1 MLSTIIL
8 SIVMLN
14 VIMMSVI
21 MLSVVMISVIM
32 LNAVSITLPES
43 FIRSLKSE
51 KGTIFS
57 FKSQRE
63 EIGLN

>member
-1 MLSTIIL
+1 
-8 SIVMLN
+8 MLN
-14 VIMMSVI
+14 VIMMSVV
-21 MLSVVMISVIM
+21 MLSVVMLIVVMPSVVM
-32 LNAVSITLPES
+32 LNVVSITLPES